1 MFQLSNFEPKSKKI
15 DQRKKWAM
23 EKSDVRQRCE
33 DAIIPESPLHL
44 LSVLGN
50 RKYLP
55 YLSKYVTRTWDNSFM
70 RYHLTWDY

>member
-33 DAIIPESPLHL
+33 DAIISESPLHL

-55 YLSKYVTRTWDNSFM
+55 YLSKCVTRT
-70 RYHLTWDY
+70 